1 MNNNHRITLN
11 TNKNII
17 VEFTNGRIIPAS
29 GLTVVGALLGKSGF
43 IKKLNRM
50 DVTSNRSQH
59 QIKNGDIVLTYLGML
74 FLPATEWEVY
84 NEAIGS
90 SFAGKGVRYHVFRYQ
105 NTSEIQKAV
114 AWHRGRNMLV
124 ERKIDA
130 LLRDMDIAK
139 GYEVNFNG
147 EYQYFTLVKRGSTKE
162 LFLLYFPDQN
172 RLCVVEDYV

>member
-1 MNNNHRITLN
+1 MIMVRGRRIFMLRACVILVLALGIPTMALMVI
-11 TNKNII
+11 KSIREEWGII
-17 VEFTNGRIIPAS
+17 
-29 GLTVVGALLGKSGF
+29 
-43 IKKLNRM
+43 
-50 DVTSNRSQH
+50 
-59 QIKNGDIVLTYLGML
+59 
-74 FLPATEWEVY
+74 LPATEWEVY

-105 NTSEIQKAV
+105 DTSAIQKAV

>member
-1 MNNNHRITLN
+1 MIMVRGRRIFMLRACTILVLAMAVLSRAY
-11 TNKNII
+11 TPKETYIKSIREEWGII
-17 VEFTNGRIIPAS
+17 
-29 GLTVVGALLGKSGF
+29 
-43 IKKLNRM
+43 
-50 DVTSNRSQH
+50 
-59 QIKNGDIVLTYLGML
+59 
-74 FLPATEWEVY
+74 LPATEWEVY

-105 NTSEIQKAV
+105 DTSAIQKAV

>member
-74 FLPATEWEVY
+74 CMGKPYFEAVHEMDDDKDFYNTALANGLGPVDIDVTPMDNSKSKKEGVSRTYKEVT
-84 NEAIGS
+84 A
-90 SFAGKGVRYHVFRYQ
+90 
-105 NTSEIQKAV
+105 
-114 AWHRGRNMLV
+114 M
-124 ERKIDA
+124 
-130 LLRDMDIAK
+130 
-139 GYEVNFNG
+139 
-147 EYQYFTLVKRGSTKE
+147 
-162 LFLLYFPDQN
+162 
-172 RLCVVEDYV
+172 RL

>member
-1 MNNNHRITLN
+1 MIMVRGRRIFMLRACVILVLAMAVFSRAYTPKE
-11 TNKNII
+11 TYI
-17 VEFTNGRIIPAS
+17 
-29 GLTVVGALLGKSGF
+29 KS
-43 IKKLNRM
+43 IR
-50 DVTSNRSQH
+50 
-59 QIKNGDIVLTYLGML
+59 
-74 FLPATEWEVY
+74 EEVY

-105 NTSEIQKAV
+105 NTSAIQKAV

>member
-1 MNNNHRITLN
+1 MIMVRGRRIFMLRACVILVLAMAVLSRAYTPKE
-11 TNKNII
+11 TYIKSIREEWGII
-17 VEFTNGRIIPAS
+17 
-29 GLTVVGALLGKSGF
+29 
-43 IKKLNRM
+43 
-50 DVTSNRSQH
+50 
-59 QIKNGDIVLTYLGML
+59 
-74 FLPATEWEVY
+74 LPATEWEVY

-105 NTSEIQKAV
+105 DTSAIQKAV

-162 LFLLYFPDQN
+162 LSFSISRTRTGCVWWRTTSELYVKKDRGFRKSSSLL
-172 RLCVVEDYV
+172 